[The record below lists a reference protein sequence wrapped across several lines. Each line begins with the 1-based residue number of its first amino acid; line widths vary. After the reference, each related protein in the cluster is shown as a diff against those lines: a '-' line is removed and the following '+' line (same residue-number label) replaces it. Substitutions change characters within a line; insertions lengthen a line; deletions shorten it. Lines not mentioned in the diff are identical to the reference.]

1 MGRSRWAIAAMLAP
15 ALAAATALAA
25 DAEVLRGDRFINV
38 MRNNTLTG
46 ETEGG
51 ARFDVYFLPGG
62 LVTYRDAAGADD
74 RGQWR
79 IDRDGDVCITWA
91 SLEPGKE
98 ECFRVTLDGSRVS
111 WEGKTGSGEGTLRG
125 TITDGNLAA
134 RSG

>member
-1 MGRSRWAIAAMLAP
+1 MDTSRLAIAMLAP
-15 ALAAATALAA
+15 ALVAATVLA
-25 DAEVLRGDRFINV
+25 AEVLRGDRFINV

-62 LVTYRDAAGADD
+62 LVTYRDAAGDDD
-74 RGQWR
+74 RGHWR
-79 IDRDGDVCITWA
+79 IDGDGDVCITWT
-91 SLEPGKE
+91 SSNPDE
-98 ECFRVTLDGSRVS
+98 EQCFRVTLDGNRVS
-111 WEGKTGSGEGTLRG
+111 WEGKAESGKGMLRG

>member
-15 ALAAATALAA
+15 VLALASALAA
-25 DAEVLRGDRFINV
+25 DSEVLRGDRFINV

-51 ARFDVYFLPGG
+51 ARFDIYFLPGG
-62 LVTYRDAAGADD
+62 LVTYRDAAGGDD

-79 IDRDGDVCITWA
+79 IDGDGDVCITWMA
-91 SLEPGKE
+91 VDAGKE
-98 ECFRVTLDGSRVS
+98 ECFRVTLDGNRVS
-111 WEGKTGSGEGTLRG
+111 WEGKAGSGEGTLRG